1 MLVQIELSF
10 KSSKKIGQET
20 TKTPAVPAKAS
31 SAGPSVTAT
40 VSSPAPQ
47 RKQVLSHHHKQ
58 SQRQLENP

>member
-31 SAGPSVTAT
+31 SAGPSVTAA

-47 RKQVLSHHHKQ
+47 RKQVLSHHHK
-58 SQRQLENP
+58 